1 MQVLN
6 VLFKGLLKVSL
17 ITDFVAYVKFNAL
30 PLVGNVSDMLIKIHS
45 KTDNCAILEQKFINL
60 QMKSNFACS

>member
-17 ITDFVAYVKFNAL
+17 ITDFVAYAKFNAL
-30 PLVGNVSDMLIKIHS
+30 PLVGNVSDMLIKI
-45 KTDNCAILEQKFINL
+45 QKPFL
-60 QMKSNFACS
+60 SNKCKYRNKYKKFTQQDR

>member
-17 ITDFVAYVKFNAL
+17 ITDFVAYVKFNDL
-30 PLVGNVSDMLIKIHS
+30 PLVGNVSDMLIKI
-45 KTDNCAILEQKFINL
+45 QKPFL
-60 QMKSNFACS
+60 SNKCKYRNKYKKFTQQDR

>member
-30 PLVGNVSDMLIKIHS
+30 PLVGNVSDMLIKI
-45 KTDNCAILEQKFINL
+45 QKPFL
-60 QMKSNFACS
+60 SNKCKYRNKYKKFTQQDR